1 METYS
6 SQDIPTI
13 LSETGN
19 QNCIDC
25 NSPNP
30 KWVSINNSVFLC
42 STCARIH
49 NTLGTSISHIKSL
62 EVDTFTP
69 EEIRL
74 MKIGGNARF
83 NSLMAEYAITL
94 ESSSN
99 KEFKYHLKVAD
110 YYRHLLQLELN
121 KEKDMVTYQDFLLK
135 KPQPAE
141 ALQLMDS
148 VQAPPEESQ
157 IKKDVMGL
165 VSKVGAGLYAVGGVI
180 AEKAHQ
186 MGIDDKIKQVSSTIS
201 DKVSQIEVNP
211 AIKNAG
217 VKTIEVAKK
226 TGEFI
231 VDQSKKVYNSE
242 VVQNLAK
249 KAEEQY
255 VNIKQKANEYMSK
268 QNERQQQ
275 VQNVNPIDVPQMSQV
290 SEQQIHN

>member
-1 METYS
+1 MYKEWRSGTCNKVCVGIKAEEACNTT
-6 SQDIPTI
+6 SQCD
-13 LSETGN
+13 
-19 QNCIDC
+19 
-25 NSPNP
+25 PN
-30 KWVSINNSVFLC
+30 LY
-42 STCARIH
+42 CA
-49 NTLGTSISHIKSL
+49 NGKCTK
-62 EVDTFTP
+62 
-69 EEIRL
+69 
-74 MKIGGNARF
+74 
-83 NSLMAEYAITL
+83 
-94 ESSSN
+94 
-99 KEFKYHLKVAD
+99 
-110 YYRHLLQLELN
+110 LLQ
-121 KEKDMVTYQDFLLK
+121 K
-135 KPQPAE
+135 
-141 ALQLMDS
+141 
-148 VQAPPEESQ
+148 
-157 IKKDVMGL
+157 GL

-201 DKVSQIEVNP
+201 EKVSQIEVNP

-268 QNERQQQ
+268 QNESQQQ